1 MKFEI
6 FAQLNRTY
14 GYKTGRKYVFLTIMT
29 LETVNNLGCIE
40 EI

>member
-6 FAQLNRTY
+6 CTQLNRTY
-14 GYKTGRKYVFLTIMT
+14 EYKIGTKYVFLTIMT
-29 LETVNNLGCIE
+29 METVNNSGRIE